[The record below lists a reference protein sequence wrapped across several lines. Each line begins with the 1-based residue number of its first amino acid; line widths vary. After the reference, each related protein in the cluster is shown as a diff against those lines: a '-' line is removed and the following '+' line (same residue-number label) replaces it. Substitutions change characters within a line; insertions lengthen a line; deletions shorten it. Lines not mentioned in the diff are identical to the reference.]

1 MAQTFD
7 YQNENQAVAYDDNIY
22 HVMDNVK
29 YLFERQEKQLKFW
42 KSRAQEVE
50 DEKWRDKTLQRLAIE
65 RDNAIQDLQR
75 GFGIT
80 PDEKAKIKQWQ
91 EQHIATKHNNHSGRG
106 CSGGDFIYEFIPT
119 SIGVIGSIYC
129 KSCMNKAMKA
139 AYTQDTT
146 ISLAKALYDAEYFF
160 QDV

>member
-22 HVMDNVK
+22 HVINNVK

-80 PDEKAKIKQWQ
+80 EEEKNDIQTWIDK
-91 EQHIATKHNNHSGRG
+91 HIATQHNGKWRHS
-106 CSGGDFIYEFIPT
+106 DLFIYEFTPT
-119 SIGVIGSIYC
+119 SIGVIGGIYC
-129 KSCMNKAMKA
+129 QSCMNKAFKA